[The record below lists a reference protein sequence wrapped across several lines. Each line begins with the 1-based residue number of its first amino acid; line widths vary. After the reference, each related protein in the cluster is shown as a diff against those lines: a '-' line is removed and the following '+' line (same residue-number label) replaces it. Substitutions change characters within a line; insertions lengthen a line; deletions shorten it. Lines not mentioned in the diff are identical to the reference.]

1 MDFMKILKSL
11 EELLYEVMT
20 WLVFYPRTLWLTVRR
35 PLQMM
40 EYADAELGDRVR
52 EQYTDTLSP
61 PLFLLITIVISHVLE
76 LAIVG
81 QSELVT
87 QKTGLRSLITDDTNL
102 ILFRAVAI
110 SLFPLAMSVQLL
122 KRRGQ
127 TLDRE
132 TMRAPFYSQCY
143 ITAPFALLFGIVGLA
158 PLDKP
163 AWLLSAM
170 AATVAAA
177 VIYVVLQ
184 TIWTTR
190 HASGGTLRAGL
201 SVCLAYG
208 AALAILLGAG
218 VLVAR

>member
-1 MDFMKILKSL
+1 M
-11 EELLYEVMT
+11 
-20 WLVFYPRTLWLTVRR
+20 
-35 PLQMM
+35 
-40 EYADAELGDRVR
+40 
-52 EQYTDTLSP
+52 
-61 PLFLLITIVISHVLE
+61 
-76 LAIVG
+76 
-81 QSELVT
+81 
-87 QKTGLRSLITDDTNL
+87 
-102 ILFRAVAI
+102 
-110 SLFPLAMSVQLL
+110 QLL

-184 TIWTTR
+184 TIWTAR

-201 SVCLAYG
+201 SVCLAYC